1 MLALTLTL
9 TPDPNRG
16 RTPSRAAEGRAH
28 RATSESCGWCCR
40 PRPLHNAWPRRRRA
54 WHRRRRAGRGARHSC
69 RLSPHSCS
77 PHSPP
82 RCIRSCRPWPTPT
95 RNAGRHGMCTACTA
109 CGMWH
114 VHVHVHVHGMC
125 TACARHVH
133 GMCTACTHARA
144 PKIEAPRA
152 SPLPGISVCSRQASR
167 AIRCNPMHQ
176 RLQPYASGGHHAPSA
191 GPRPPV
197 CGVGGA
203 WPGGVW

>member
-1 MLALTLTL
+1 MVLSTEAFAQ
-9 TPDPNRG
+9 RV
-16 RTPSRAAEGRAH
+16 AAEAQGVAPAAQGGQGSEAQLQAVAAQLLTALAAALHTELPPVAYAH
-28 RATSESCGWCCR
+28 AQRWQ
-40 PRPLHNAWPRRRRA
+40 
-54 WHRRRRAGRGARHSC
+54 ARHV
-69 RLSPHSCS
+69 
-77 PHSPP
+77 
-82 RCIRSCRPWPTPT
+82 
-95 RNAGRHGMCTACTA
+95 HGMYGMC
-109 CGMWH
+109 MWH